1 MTCVVGGMGAIRRHV
16 FVLAINNSGSTFLT
30 KALGKSPGAWSL
42 PREGQHVPGFAGP
55 SSRGTGTGLLWAASA
70 ESEALFT
77 DRGSY
82 DWAQNSRV
90 WEFQAE
96 ADNAD
101 AELLIIAS
109 PPFLM
114 ISELL
119 AQAFPDANFLILLR
133 HPLAVIEGILRGTA
147 GEDAALVE
155 PAFQHVIRG
164 MEYQHANVQT
174 LGSRA
179 LTIRYEDMCA
189 SPDNVGAAILQL
201 APELRAVDLMQPI
214 AVKGRYDEA
223 LRNMNG
229 DAMARLDPAMRA
241 QIEAR
246 LADRADLLAAFGYE
260 ATKP

>member
-1 MTCVVGGMGAIRRHV
+1 MTRLVGGMGAIRRHL

-30 KALGKSPGAWSL
+30 KALAQSPGAWSL

-70 ESEALFT
+70 QSEALFT
-77 DRGSY
+77 DPADY
-82 DWAQNSRV
+82 DWAQNSCV

-96 ADNAD
+96 AESAD
-101 AELLIIAS
+101 AELLIVAS

-114 ISELL
+114 ISKLL
-119 AQAFPDANFLILLR
+119 AHAFPEAHFLILLR

-147 GEDAALVE
+147 GDDAALVE
-155 PAFQHVIRG
+155 PAARHVLRG
-164 MEYQHANVQT
+164 MEYQRANIES

-189 SPDNVGAAILQL
+189 APEITAAAILKV
-201 APELRAVDLMQPI
+201 APELRAVDLTQRI
-214 AVKGRYDEA
+214 AVKGRYNEG

-229 DAMARLDPAMRA
+229 DAMARLDPALRA

-246 LADRADLLAAFGYE
+246 LADHADLLAAFGYK
-260 ATKP
+260 AGKP